1 MVKISKGL
9 NLPLLG
15 APDQSRIEQKTCK
28 TAAIV
33 GGDYVGMK
41 PTMAVAEGDAV
52 KRGQLLFDDKKT
64 EGVRYTSPACGKVI
78 AVNRGAKRAFQSVII
93 EIDGE
98 EQVKYQSYADSDLT
112 TLGRE
117 TVRDAL
123 LECGL
128 WPALRSRPFSKV
140 ADPAVVPHSIF
151 VTAIDTNPL
160 AADPVPLI
168 KERPDEFRYGLQVLR
183 HLTDGPVYLCN
194 RPGSE
199 LPGRDFDFVR
209 VGEFDGPHPA
219 GLVGT
224 HIHFL
229 DPVSE
234 KKKVWYLNYSDV
246 LDIGRFFATG
256 ELPAERIVA
265 FGGPVVKEPRLL
277 RVPVGAN
284 LAEITEGELSSS
296 DDVRLLSGS
305 VFNGRKYREEDGF
318 LGRYHVQVSALEEGH
333 HREFLGW
340 QGPGFEQFSIRRI
353 FASSAV
359 PEKKYAMTTSTHG
372 SPRAMVPIGMYEDV
386 MPLDIEATFFLRAL
400 ITGDTEQAQ
409 LLGALELDEEDVAL
423 CTFVDPGKTEYGPLL
438 RDQLTQ
444 IEREG

>member
-9 NLPLLG
+9 RLPLLG
-15 APDQSRIEQKTCK
+15 EPNQSRIEEKSAK
-28 TAAIV
+28 TAALV
-33 GGDYVGMK
+33 GADYVGMK
-41 PTMAVAEGDAV
+41 PTMHVNEGDAV
-52 KRGQLLFDDKKT
+52 KRGQLLFEDKKT

-78 AVNRGAKRAFQSVII
+78 GVNRGAKRAFRSVVI
-93 EIDGE
+93 EIDGD
-98 EQVKYQSYADSDLT
+98 EQVPFQSYADQDLT
-112 TLGRE
+112 TLSRE

-128 WPALRSRPFSKV
+128 WTSLRRRPYSKV
-140 ADPAVVPHSIF
+140 ADPKDVPHSIF
-151 VTAIDTNPL
+151 VTAMDTNPL
-160 AADPVPLI
+160 AADPKPLI
-168 KERPDEFRYGLQVLR
+168 EERPDEFRYGLQVLR

-194 RPGSE
+194 QPGAG

-219 GLVGT
+219 GLPGT

-234 KKKVWYLNYSDV
+234 KKTVWYVNYADV
-246 LDIGRFFATG
+246 MDIGKFFASG
-256 ELPAERIVA
+256 ELPTERIVA

-277 RVPVGAN
+277 RVPIGAS
-284 LAEITEGELSSS
+284 LADITEGELE
-296 DDVRLLSGS
+296 DGDNRVLSGS

-318 LGRYHVQVSALEEGH
+318 LGRYHLQVSALKEGH
-333 HREFLGW
+333 QREFLGW
-340 QGPGFEQFSIRRI
+340 QGPGFERFSIRRI
-353 FASSAV
+353 FASSAM
-359 PEKKYAMTTSTHG
+359 PEKKFAMTTSTHG

-386 MPLDIEATFFLRAL
+386 MPLDIEATYFLRAL
-400 ITGDTEQAQ
+400 LTGDTEQAQ

-423 CTFVDPGKTEYGPLL
+423 CTFVDPGKSEYGPLL